1 MCGAV
6 TDIMLPDVPKSNRN
20 TPITVLLALVL
31 HESVVLRNAMSFHN
45 PYIRPGNRHNIR
57 VGVRARGCVRDLRHQ
72 KKQKK
77 FPRKSNLPKR
87 DVNVETG

>member
-6 TDIMLPDVPKSNRN
+6 SDIMLPDVPKSNRN

-57 VGVRARGCVRDLRHQ
+57 VGVRVGAYAISGI
-72 KKQKK
+72 KKSKK
-77 FPRKSNLPKR
+77 SFHAKAIYQR